1 MQQIIRRMLMMIAGV
16 VFLFLV
22 LYGYLF
28 FNVHQKSSKDL
39 ELKQCMQERD
49 DVLEISELMYKIEFI
64 TMTQVSVGDSADVQ
78 ESQKKLDTLFEQAD
92 RLMKSSFKVF
102 GKSRGKETF
111 HALYSAYT
119 SYKEQQKIAFSIAAG
134 GSLYASRYYVSVV
147 MRGTLDTM
155 GEHLQDLEQMKEE
168 QINEIKMTQVSENRR
183 EAVILIVMSIIAVAV
198 VCVSLL
204 LIRRMS
210 SSLMTQ
216 FGDEMEEQQARMI
229 EMQQRTIEGMADLVE
244 SRDELTGDHV
254 KSTAYYAGIIAGQLL
269 EDGHYTDEID
279 ENYIQ
284 QLVHFAPLHDMGKI
298 VVSDNI
304 LLKPGKLTGEE
315 FEQMKL
321 HASMGGQIIRSI
333 LDGVEAPWHVE
344 MACNIATHHHER
356 WDGHGYPDGLSQ
368 MQIPLCARIM
378 SVADVFDA
386 LISPRIYKPAF
397 SLEQSYAI
405 IQEGA
410 GKQFDPVIVEAFMKL
425 RPRIDRY
432 LQEKE
437 EKLEKSS

>member
-1 MQQIIRRMLMMIAGV
+1 MT
-16 VFLFLV
+16 
-22 LYGYLF
+22 
-28 FNVHQKSSKDL
+28 KSY
-39 ELKQCMQERD
+39 EL
-49 DVLEISELMYKIEFI
+49 I
-64 TMTQVSVGDSADVQ
+64 
-78 ESQKKLDTLFEQAD
+78 KKLFQDEEYQKAAYPLLAADADTFVNVRYRQ
-92 RLMKSSFKVF
+92 
-102 GKSRGKETF
+102 SRSKGDQSLKNLTAGERNEV
-111 HALYSAYT
+111 LSAYRQ
-119 SYKEQQKIAFSIAAG
+119 EFSA
-134 GSLYASRYYVSVV
+134 
-147 MRGTLDTM
+147 MT
-155 GEHLQDLEQMKEE
+155 LEQMKEE

-304 LLKPGKLTGEE
+304 LLKPGKLTEEE

-397 SLEQSYAI
+397 SLEQSYDI